1 MPAPGAPRRGRRGDG
16 DRLLPE
22 EGLGLGQH
30 PRPLERRQVEGR
42 RRRGGGRHGQDGGAQ
57 AHSKSSGSTFPLGP
71 FTKWWKARALS
82 AASAFTSQASPP
94 AARASRTR
102 PAAG

>member
-1 MPAPGAPRRGRRGDG
+1 MRAAGAPRRGRRGDG
-16 DRLLPE
+16 DGLLPE
-22 EGLGLGQH
+22 EGLGLGQN
-30 PRPLERRQVEGR
+30 PRALERRQVEAGR
-42 RRRGGGRHGQDGGAQ
+42 RSGGGQDQEGGAQ

-94 AARASRTR
+94 AARAWRTR